1 MPKTSRSTLEL
12 AELKQ
17 TNKLLTEVLEKV
29 NLLLQSTATATTT
42 ATTTTATAT
51 TTATKT
57 TRTKKV
63 RDPNRPKKNKN
74 GYMFFCQD
82 KRESVKKSN
91 PNTDGKELVRLLSQM
106 WNNMDTK
113 QKAPY
118 QQKADTDKVRYATE
132 MKAYKDTL
140 VST

>member
-12 AELKQ
+12 AELQQ
-17 TNKLLTEVLEKV
+17 TNKLLREVLEKV
-29 NLLLQSTATATTT
+29 DLLLQSRSETTQTT
-42 ATTTTATAT
+42 AAPVETP
-51 TTATKT
+51 TKT
-57 TRTKKV
+57 TRSKKT

-106 WNNMDTK
+106 WNKMSDK

-118 QQKADTDKVRYATE
+118 QAKANKDKVRYQTE
-132 MKAYKDTL
+132 MEAYKATQ
-140 VST
+140 VAA